1 MKQEKTTDLK
11 TIYLAGGCFWG
22 TEKYLSELE
31 GIVATEAGYA
41 NGRTENPGYEDVCY
55 KNTGHAET
63 VKVEYDANVLPLKDL
78 LALFYE
84 VIDPTS
90 VNRQGNDIGTQ
101 YRTGIY
107 YTDETDLPIIKES
120 LKELKREYPVPLAIE
135 VEPFSNYYPAEEYHQ
150 KYLDKNPGGYCHIG
164 EAEGSK
170 QVGENQDSST
180 AARNDKIE
188 A

>member
-1 MKQEKTTDLK
+1 M
-11 TIYLAGGCFWG
+11 
-22 TEKYLSELE
+22 
-31 GIVATEAGYA
+31 
-41 NGRTENPGYEDVCY
+41 
-55 KNTGHAET
+55 
-63 VKVEYDANVLPLKDL
+63 
-78 LALFYE
+78 
-84 VIDPTS
+84 
-90 VNRQGNDIGTQ
+90 
-101 YRTGIY
+101 
-107 YTDETDLPIIKES
+107 
-120 LKELKREYPVPLAIE
+120 PLAIE